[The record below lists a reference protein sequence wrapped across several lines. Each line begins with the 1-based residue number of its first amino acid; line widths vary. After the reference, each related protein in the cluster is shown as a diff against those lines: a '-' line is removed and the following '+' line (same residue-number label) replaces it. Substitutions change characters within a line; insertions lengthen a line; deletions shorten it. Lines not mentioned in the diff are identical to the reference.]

1 MGWEKYSKL
10 IWNSKSLIP
19 PEDYLKCYENLWP
32 LLHIKMRKKEKGQK
46 VILGGIGKVELGL
59 RGGIFRQKLVMS
71 EYGDTSTR

>member
-1 MGWEKYSKL
+1 
-10 IWNSKSLIP
+10 
-19 PEDYLKCYENLWP
+19 
-32 LLHIKMRKKEKGQK
+32 MRKKEKGQK